1 MTTAKQTS
9 DNLRVVHLIEQYNP
23 ETLTPFQH
31 SIRSTRNIMFADS
44 NASSKL
50 VADMLHNYFI
60 YSGLGVHDD
69 FIEVD
74 MEAILNELMDDA
86 TDARVGDYLRK
97 YTELYHYTTDMD
109 AFEAAMEDEN
119 QKVNASIGKN

>member
-1 MTTAKQTS
+1 MTVQNTKTQII
-9 DNLRVVHLIEQYNP
+9 HLIEQYNP

-74 MEAILNELMDDA
+74 METILNELMDDA
-86 TDARVGDYLRK
+86 TDERVGDYLRK

-109 AFEAAMEDEN
+109 AFESAMEDEN